1 MGNKGPLAIVSP
13 ADFKSRTALTLSS
26 RSGTTQ
32 AVDKA
37 YENYHATRSPVAAK
51 LLHDRLA
58 EYMLA
63 HGGSW
68 AECERNVVSGGLMEY
83 IYNSVGPNALS
94 PGQARAMDERAAAR
108 IRDIEIPSARFGVLY
123 FLSGIK
129 IDLDVVGAL
138 IDGAGAVGGAV
149 GVGMTTDF
157 GQVHSATQG
166 VKAVTDIAGRPVKA
180 QAIATAGTGALH
192 ATRMAGNKIMGSM
205 SGSSKPSATW
215 FPCTEAALNA
225 ASRALSDTWDENRY
239 LGALA
244 YAGAGLAA
252 APVAAVTLAGDA
264 LLAVKRLAEAMW
276 RKIKAAFD
284 AVCSQIKAAWA
295 SRYDL
300 STARRLGEILKKA
313 SVVAIDYIMKSA
325 IPYLGGAVDLGTGL
339 FRTIS
344 EAGTRLAAWNDRRFI
359 RLQAGHP
366 EELAN
371 AIEHQMSLGILGGV
385 ADMLKG
391 ASKVAVGVFL
401 PGLGSLVS
409 AVMAGI
415 EWLVRLVS
423 RLGEYFGIQQ
433 FLQIARRHYGAE
445 KARARKVD
453 GVFEPN
459 TAAGGIISD
468 TQAFTKFFKEGCK
481 ASPLIPMLT
490 LNSGLGGS
498 LMTMLQLFEADGS
511 QSARAT
517 RNVTGG
523 ETREFDRGDM
533 YFTRLKRWSVDYMR
547 KSGFKFLP
555 ADSKDVLMAG
565 YLAHATGMGKER
577 QSHVEAGT
585 AAGRV
590 GAFLKA

>member
-1 MGNKGPLAIVSP
+1 
-13 ADFKSRTALTLSS
+13 
-26 RSGTTQ
+26 
-32 AVDKA
+32 
-37 YENYHATRSPVAAK
+37 
-51 LLHDRLA
+51 
-58 EYMLA
+58 
-63 HGGSW
+63 
-68 AECERNVVSGGLMEY
+68 
-83 IYNSVGPNALS
+83 
-94 PGQARAMDERAAAR
+94 MDERAAAR
-108 IRDIEIPSARFGVLY
+108 IRDVEIPGARFGVLY

-138 IDGAGAVGGAV
+138 IDGAGAVGGAI

-157 GQVHSATQG
+157 GQMNSATNG
-166 VKAVTDIAGRPVKA
+166 VRAVTSVAGVPVKA
-180 QAIATAGTGALH
+180 QSLATVGTGALH
-192 ATRMAGNKIMGSM
+192 GTRMVGNKIMNSM
-205 SGSSKPSATW
+205 SGPSTPGASW

-225 ASRALSDTWDENRY
+225 ASRGLSETWDANRY
-239 LGALA
+239 VGALA
-244 YAGAGLAA
+244 YAGAALAA
-252 APVAAVTLAGDA
+252 APVVAVTLTGDA
-264 LLAVKRLAEAMW
+264 LLAIKRLAEATW

-284 AVCSQIKAAWA
+284 AVCTQLRAAWA

-313 SVVAIDYIMKSA
+313 AVVAVDYVMKNA
-325 IPYLGGAVDLGTGL
+325 IPYLGGAIDLGTGL

-385 ADMLKG
+385 GDMLKG
-391 ASKVAVGVFL
+391 ATKVAVGVFL

-409 AVMAGI
+409 AVMSGI

-423 RLGEYFGIQQ
+423 RLGEYFGIQD
-433 FLQIARRHYGAE
+433 FLKTARRHYEAE
-445 KARARKVD
+445 KQRAKKID
-453 GVFEPN
+453 GVYEPN
-459 TAAGGIISD
+459 TAAGGFITD
-468 TQAFTKFFKEGCK
+468 TAAFTNFFRDGCK

-511 QSARAT
+511 QSTRAT

-523 ETREFDRGDM
+523 ETREFDRGAV
-533 YFTRLKRWSVDYMR
+533 YFTRLKHWSVDYMR

-555 ADSKDVLMAG
+555 LDAKDKVMAG
-565 YLAHATGMGKER
+565 YLAHATGMGER
-577 QSHVEAGT
+577 KTHADGGT
-585 AAGRV
+585 ALGRV
-590 GAFLKA
+590 GAFLTA